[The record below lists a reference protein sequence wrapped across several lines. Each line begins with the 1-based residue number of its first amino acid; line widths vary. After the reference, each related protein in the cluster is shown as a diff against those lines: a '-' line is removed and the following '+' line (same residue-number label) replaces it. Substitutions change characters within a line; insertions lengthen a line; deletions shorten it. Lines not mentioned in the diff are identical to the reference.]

1 MLLRTVL
8 KRNTVS
14 SIFSICVLVYR
25 LLRIPTMVLV
35 MCFVGHQGESD
46 SESSETSDSIGA
58 SSVSG
63 CLEGVAV
70 PRQMVVPLILATMA
84 EVAQYGVASSLG
96 EIGAQ
101 MTDPDS
107 CTGAAGKEVYRWL
120 SGKTTQSFPFQ
131 VRLLQI
137 YSTSSKMY
145 PHDFTCIYRSCSCY
159 QVFGS
164 SWAIKCDVST
174 WFYMYLLSSLWKLLG
189 NKMWCV
195 TFVFVKPGQQSAV
208 VRSTELMSVI
218 QLLLEAIL

>member
-1 MLLRTVL
+1 MFWCTVCFVFL
-8 KRNTVS
+8 PKNS
-14 SIFSICVLVYR
+14 F
-25 LLRIPTMVLV
+25 
-35 MCFVGHQGESD
+35 FVGHQGESD

-120 SGKTTQSFPFQ
+120 SGRTSQSFPFQ
-131 VRLLQI
+131 VRLLKI
-137 YSTSSKMY
+137 VVGCMY
-145 PHDFTCIYRSCSCY
+145 MIFHVFT
-159 QVFGS
+159 
-164 SWAIKCDVST
+164 
-174 WFYMYLLSSLWKLLG
+174 
-189 NKMWCV
+189 
-195 TFVFVKPGQQSAV
+195 AV
-208 VRSTELMSVI
+208 VLVI
-218 QLLLEAIL
+218 KSLEALGQ